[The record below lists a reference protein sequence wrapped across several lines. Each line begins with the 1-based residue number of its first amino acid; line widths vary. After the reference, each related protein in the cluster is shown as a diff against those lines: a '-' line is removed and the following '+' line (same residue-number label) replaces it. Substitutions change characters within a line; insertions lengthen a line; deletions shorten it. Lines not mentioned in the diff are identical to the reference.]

1 MRAMSEMLYG
11 ELEIARIFHT
21 NRKPKTFKEIK
32 EIVAKEKKAQ
42 NEKKRTA
49 KELAALR
56 EAEQDITKLLLQA
69 DEALDFIMK
78 TGTKIKSD
86 FQKLLGEQ

>member
-1 MRAMSEMLYG
+1 MSEKLYR

-32 EIVAKEKKAQ
+32 EMVAKEKKA
-42 NEKKRTA
+42 ERKERKA

-56 EAEQDITKLLLQA
+56 EVEQDIIKLILQA
-69 DEALDFIMK
+69 DEALYFIMK

-86 FQKLLGEQ
+86 FQNLLGEQ